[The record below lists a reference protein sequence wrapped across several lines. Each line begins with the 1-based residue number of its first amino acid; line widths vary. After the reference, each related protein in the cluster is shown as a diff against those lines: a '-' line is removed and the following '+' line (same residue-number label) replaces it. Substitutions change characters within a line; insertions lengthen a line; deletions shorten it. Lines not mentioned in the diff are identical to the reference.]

1 MPLREALTQA
11 GFRDWP
17 IGSLAAAEKRL
28 LQLGRQRAG
37 QLYRRLLELDLAL
50 KGSHSQDDR
59 ARWALEQ
66 FILRMAKGQ
75 PAQATAAAGR

>member
-1 MPLREALTQA
+1 MALREALTSA

-17 IGSLAAAEKRL
+17 IGSVAAAENRL
-28 LQLGRQRAG
+28 KQLGRQRGG
-37 QLYRRLLELDLAL
+37 QLYRWLLELDLAL

-66 FILRMAKGQ
+66 LLLRMAKQ
-75 PAQATAAAGR
+75 PARSAAVTARS